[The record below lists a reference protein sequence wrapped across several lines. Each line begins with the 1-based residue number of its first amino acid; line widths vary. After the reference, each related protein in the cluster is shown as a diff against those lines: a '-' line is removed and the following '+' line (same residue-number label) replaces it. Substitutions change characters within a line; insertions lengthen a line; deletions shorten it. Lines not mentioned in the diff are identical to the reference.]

1 MSFYLDHGDDENPW
15 KRQCTR
21 EKIVKL
27 ERELAALTTERDALK
42 ITLASAD
49 REIERLNLM
58 VQMMDESKELPAS
71 QQEVSRLREALDN
84 ANEKIRVFAEKIRAF
99 AKPAVQNLL
108 AKMSTP
114 SPDHKDT
121 ERLDWLQKSPF
132 ENLSAIRFTTQP
144 CMKHHDVRAA
154 IDAEIERT
162 KGAK

>member
-1 MSFYLDHGDDENPW
+1 MSDNICIHHTDAERGAWRIGCPICLS
-15 KRQCTR
+15 K
-21 EKIVKL
+21 KL
-27 ERELAALTTERDALK
+27 
-42 ITLASAD
+42 S
-49 REIERLNLM
+49 
-58 VQMMDESKELPAS
+58 AS
-71 QQEVSRLREALDN
+71 QQEVARLREALDN

-108 AKMSTP
+108 VKMSTP

-162 KGAK
+162 KIQ